1 MGNKEGRHMK
11 KRQSILKELKNCDN
25 HSQHIILAEIMLD
38 IRQLLA
44 FGITHNH
51 EIYNSSK
58 FKEIAK
64 EEEK

>member
-1 MGNKEGRHMK
+1 MGNKEGRHMR
-11 KRQSILKELKNCDN
+11 KRQSILKELENCSN
-25 HSQHIILAEIMLD
+25 QHLILAEIMLD

-44 FGITHNH
+44 FGITHNQV
-51 EIYNSSK
+51 IYNSSK

>member
-1 MGNKEGRHMK
+1 MGNKEGRHMR

-25 HSQHIILAEIMLD
+25 HGQHIILAEIMLD

-44 FGITHNH
+44 FGITHNQV
-51 EIYNSSK
+51 IYNSSK